1 MLFKTLDRGREEE
14 SPEPVAFIPLW
25 PGATSFPYSSPEQ
38 ARNVNGQD
46 AGRRK
51 ITQTTNKQST
61 FWHVSS

>member
-14 SPEPVAFIPLW
+14 SPEP
-25 PGATSFPYSSPEQ
+25 GATTFPYSSPEQ

-51 ITQTTNKQST
+51 LTQTPPTNRAI
-61 FWHVSS
+61 FWQVSS